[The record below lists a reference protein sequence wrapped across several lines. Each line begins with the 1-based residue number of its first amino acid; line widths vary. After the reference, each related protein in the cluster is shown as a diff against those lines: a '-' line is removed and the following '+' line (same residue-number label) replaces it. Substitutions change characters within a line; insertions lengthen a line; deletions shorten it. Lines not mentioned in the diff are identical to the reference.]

1 MKRVSRSRMSWPD
14 CRRSPRRLDPRQPRA
29 PDSNFPEEVSRMTT
43 TGVSRAGRVW
53 ALARAW
59 AGVFVL
65 MAATLSTASGAFAA
79 AAAGQSVDPALYQ
92 ALKWRNIGPFRAGRT
107 TAVAGVPAQPNT
119 FYIGSSGGGVWK
131 TTDAGTTWHNISDG
145 FFDVG
150 AIGAIA
156 VAPSNPEVIYVGT
169 GEASI
174 RGQTTSPGDGVY
186 KSTDAGKTWVHL
198 GLADTLHIAAIV
210 IDPTNPDIVYVGA
223 QGNPWTPTRNR

>member
-156 VAPSNPEVIYVGT
+156 
-169 GEASI
+169 
-174 RGQTTSPGDGVY
+174 
-186 KSTDAGKTWVHL
+186 
-198 GLADTLHIAAIV
+198 

-223 QGNPWTPTRNR
+223 QGNPWTPTRNRGVYRSRDGGKTWSQMLFVNPTTGAHDLSIDPHNPQVLYAALWDHQ